1 MNIRELLTTLHEL
14 GEQEQLEAKSAQEVG
29 DSILETV
36 CSFSNEPGLGGGTIL
51 LGVKEE
57 EYTLFPGY
65 EVAGIDDPDKVINDL
80 VTQCRTVFNVPVRV
94 NVTQER
100 IDGKLVIAINVPE
113 AQPSDKPVF
122 FQRKGL
128 PSGAYRRIGTSDQ
141 RCTDDDLQVF
151 YQGRS
156 SESFDYSIIPDADLR
171 DIDPEAIVEY
181 RRIRAETNPDAEELQ
196 WGDEDLLQA
205 LGCLRIEKGVLN
217 PTVAGILLFGT
228 SKALRQFF
236 PMMRVDYIR
245 VPGKEWVSDPDER
258 FTSIDMRGSLFTI
271 IRRAQS
277 AVLDDLP
284 KAFALPEQS
293 TQREERPLIPVRI
306 IREALVNAVMHRNY
320 RVHSPVQIIRYT
332 NRLEVRNPG
341 YSLKSEE
348 HLGEPGSL
356 ARNPK
361 IAAALHETRFAETKG
376 SGIRVMRAMME
387 EAGLTPPLFESD
399 RGRDTFVATYL
410 FHHFLSPGDVR
421 WLAHFKDMD
430 LSNEEAR
437 ALIFVREAGV
447 IDNLSYRTMNK
458 VDTLNSSVHLR
469 RLRDLGLLEPRGKTS
484 GAYYLPTPLLLA
496 GGPVENGDALLE
508 QTGVLSEPPPV
519 ITPLSQELTPDIS
532 SLSQGLTP
540 VAGDLKQGAIAASI
554 ISELPKWLREVAL
567 NLGQRKDPDE
577 VKDVIVQLCRWKALQ
592 ASEISQILDRDQAYI
607 TRQYLTPLVRN
618 GMLAFTL
625 PDNPAHPQQA
635 YKAVEGLGKDEAH

>member
-1 MNIRELLTTLHEL
+1 MNIKELLASLHEL
-14 GEQEQLEAKSAQEVG
+14 GEQERLEAKSAQEVG
-29 DSILETV
+29 ESLLETV
-36 CSFSNEPGLGGGTIL
+36 CSYSNEPGLGGGIVL

-65 EVAGIDDPDKVINDL
+65 EVIGIDDPDKVINDL
-80 VTQCRTVFNVPVRV
+80 VTQCRSVFNVPVRV
-94 NVTQER
+94 DVTQER
-100 IDGKLVIAINVPE
+100 IDGKLVIAVNVPE
-113 AQPSDKPVF
+113 AQPGDKPVF

-128 PSGAYRRIGTSDQ
+128 PAGAYRRIGTSDQ

-156 SESFDYSIIPDADLR
+156 SESFDYSVIPDADLG
-171 DIDPEAIVEY
+171 DIDPDDIAEY
-181 RRIRAETNPDAEELQ
+181 RRIRAESNPDAEELR
-196 WGDEDLLQA
+196 WSDEDLLKA
-205 LGCLRIEKGVLN
+205 LGCMRIEKGEFK
-217 PTVAGILLFGT
+217 PTVAGVLLFGT
-228 SKALRQFF
+228 TKALRRIF

-245 VPGKEWVSDPDER
+245 VPGKEWVSNPDER
-258 FTSIDMRGSLFTI
+258 FSSIDMRGSLFSV
-271 IRRAQS
+271 IRRAQA

-284 KAFALPEQS
+284 KAFSLPEQS
-293 TQREERPLIPVRI
+293 AQREERPLIPVRI

-332 NRLEVRNPG
+332 NRLEIRNPG
-341 YSLKSEE
+341 YSLKPEE
-348 HLGEPGSL
+348 HLGDPGSL

-410 FHHFLSPGDVR
+410 FHHFLSPGDVK
-421 WLAHFKDMD
+421 WLSCFRDME

-458 VDTLNSSVHLR
+458 VDTLNASVHLR
-469 RLRDLGLLEPRGKTS
+469 RLRDLGLLEPHGKTS

-496 GGPVENGDALLE
+496 GAPIDNEDSLPIQSEESPSSTPVM
-508 QTGVLSEPPPV
+508 T
-519 ITPLSQELTPDIS
+519 
-532 SLSQGLTP
+532 SLSQGVTP
-540 VAGDLKQGAIAASI
+540 AIGSLSHMPQPLSHMSLPELVAHFEVSGELAERILSQGERVLPEQNR
-554 ISELPKWLREVAL
+554 ELILALCQLRAW
-567 NLGQRKDPDE
+567 RADE
-577 VKDVIVQLCRWKALQ
+577 LAHLLRREKGYIVRN
-592 ASEISQILDRDQAYI
+592 
-607 TRQYLTPLVRN
+607 YLTPMIDAGQLCYTISDKPRHSEQMYRAAEVT
-618 GMLAFTL
+618 A
-625 PDNPAHPQQA
+625 
-635 YKAVEGLGKDEAH
+635 